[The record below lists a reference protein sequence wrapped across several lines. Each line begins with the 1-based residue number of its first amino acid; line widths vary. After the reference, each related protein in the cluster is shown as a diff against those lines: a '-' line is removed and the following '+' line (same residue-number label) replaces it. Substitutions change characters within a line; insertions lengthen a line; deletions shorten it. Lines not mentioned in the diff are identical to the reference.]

1 MNPPH
6 KATRVNI
13 CQYKVK
19 PGQEKEMERL
29 LALHWPTL
37 HKAGLA
43 TDDQNSETFQIIQTI
58 EGQVQDYH

>member
-1 MNPPH
+1 MNAPD

-29 LALHWPTL
+29 LALHSPTL
-37 HKAGLA
+37 HRAGLA
-43 TDDQNSETFQIIQTI
+43 TDEPAVVYR
-58 EGQVQDYH
+58 GLP